1 MKIFI
6 KINSIMNYLTQYYK
20 NLCEQLQ
27 EQINILE
34 ANIRSAS
41 EIEELGKNL
50 YKKALDDRERKLGRK
65 LTYDE
70 VSAIAD
76 ETIIPYTNR
85 AERRQELIT
94 RALAQL
100 PVVAQSGDVETAT
113 QVADVMGDISKKNI
127 VGKVAGYRNLSPE
140 TAERIRTYEQGTAE
154 IGKEI
159 RNFGGQTTV
168 SADIPA
174 MRKVVQMGTGRYQPP
189 LPTPQTMHVSPSTQ
203 Y

>member
-1 MKIFI
+1 
-6 KINSIMNYLTQYYK
+6 MNYLTQYYK

-113 QVADVMGDISKKNI
+113 QFADVMGDISKKNI
-127 VGKVAGYRNLSPE
+127 VGKVAGYGNLSPR
-140 TAERIRTYEQGTAE
+140 TAEIMRKFDQGTAE

-159 RNFGGQTTV
+159 RKFGGQTTV
-168 SADIPA
+168 FADIPA
-174 MRKVVQMGTGRYQPP
+174 MRKVIQMGKGRYQPP
-189 LPTPQTMHVSPSTQ
+189 LPTPQTMHVTPSH

>member
-1 MKIFI
+1 
-6 KINSIMNYLTQYYK
+6 MNYLTQYYK

-140 TAERIRTYEQGTAE
+140 RAESIRRYQQGTAE

>member
-1 MKIFI
+1 
-6 KINSIMNYLTQYYK
+6 MNYLTQYYK

-27 EQINILE
+27 EQINMLE

-41 EIEELGKNL
+41 EIEELGKNA
-50 YKKALDDRERKLGRK
+50 YKKALDDRERELGRK

-94 RALAQL
+94 RASAQL

-113 QVADVMGDISKKNI
+113 QFADVMGDISKKNI

-140 TAERIRTYEQGTAE
+140 RAERIRTYEQGTAE

-159 RNFGGQTTV
+159 RNLGGQTTV

-189 LPTPQTMHVSPSTQ
+189 LPTPETMHVSPSTQ

>member
-1 MKIFI
+1 
-6 KINSIMNYLTQYYK
+6 MNYLTQYYK

-27 EQINILE
+27 EQINMLE

-50 YKKALDDRERKLGRK
+50 YKKALDDRERELGRK

-85 AERRQELIT
+85 ADRRQELIT
-94 RALAQL
+94 RASAQL

-113 QVADVMGDISKKNI
+113 QFADVMGDISKKNI

-174 MRKVVQMGTGRYQPP
+174 MRKVVQMGRGRYQPP
-189 LPTPQTMHVSPSTQ
+189 LPTPETMHVSPSTQ

>member
-1 MKIFI
+1 M
-6 KINSIMNYLTQYYK
+6 
-20 NLCEQLQ
+20 
-27 EQINILE
+27 LE

-50 YKKALDDRERKLGRK
+50 YKKALDDRERELGRK

-94 RALAQL
+94 RASAQL

-113 QVADVMGDISKKNI
+113 QFADVMGDISKKNI

-189 LPTPQTMHVSPSTQ
+189 LPTPETMHVSPSTQ

>member
-1 MKIFI
+1 
-6 KINSIMNYLTQYYK
+6 MNYLTQYYK

-50 YKKALDDRERKLGRK
+50 YKKALDDRKRELGRK
-65 LTYDE
+65 LTDDE

-100 PVVAQSGDVETAT
+100 PVVAKSGDVETAT
-113 QVADVMGDISKKNI
+113 QVADVLGDISKKNI
-127 VGKVAGYRNLSPE
+127 VGKVAGYGNLSPR
-140 TAERIRTYEQGTAE
+140 TAEIMRKFDQGTAE

-159 RNFGGQTTV
+159 RKLGGQTTV
-168 SADIPA
+168 FADIPA
-174 MRKVVQMGTGRYQPP
+174 MRKVIQMGKGRYQPP
-189 LPTPQTMHVSPSTQ
+189 LPTPQTMHVTPSH

>member
-1 MKIFI
+1 MQ
-6 KINSIMNYLTQYYK
+6 YLTNYYK

-41 EIEELGKNL
+41 EIQQLGHET

-100 PVVAQSGDVETAT
+100 PGVAQSGDVETAT
-113 QVADVMGDISKKNI
+113 EVADVIGAISQRNI
-127 VGKVAGYRNLSPE
+127 SGKVAGHRNLPPE
-140 TAERIRTYEQGTAE
+140 TAERIRKYEQGTAE

-159 RNFGGQTTV
+159 RNLGGQTTV
-168 SADIPA
+168 PADIAA
-174 MRKVVQMGTGRYQPP
+174 MRKVIQMGRGRYQPP
-189 LPTPQTMHVSPSTQ
+189 LPTPETMHVSPSTQ

>member
-1 MKIFI
+1 MQ
-6 KINSIMNYLTQYYK
+6 YLTNYYK

-41 EIEELGKNL
+41 EIQQLGHET

-100 PVVAQSGDVETAT
+100 PGVAQSGDVETAT
-113 QVADVMGDISKKNI
+113 EVADVIGAISQRNI
-127 VGKVAGYRNLSPE
+127 SGKVAGHRNLPPE
-140 TAERIRTYEQGTAE
+140 TAERIRKYEQGTAE